1 MIYLNFATLLQL
13 MNDFQNL
20 LMQIRG
26 VPKRSLFLF
35 NKQPFTGTAPCRHFP
50 SSKLTIGTL
59 EQGVKYA

>member
-1 MIYLNFATLLQL
+1 

-26 VPKRSLFLF
+26 VPKRTLFLF
-35 NKQPFTGTAPCRHFP
+35 NKQPCTGTAPCRHFP